1 MKKLFSTLLIALI
14 AMAMVTTQTVTISN
28 ELLTEPMISVGGDSY
43 ANGKWWGY
51 KNGTSLRDE
60 VVGEGITADGR
71 ARVKGRIRFDV
82 NFTDPTINASLLT
95 PKPRISWGS
104 AADALDGNRSAV
116 AAILKPTNYLEIGL
130 GNLHDV
136 GYAFSVG
143 SNPSACAWT
152 DPITTRWNVIPG
164 LAGQWQNA
172 NELVSDGIYVA
183 FTGVDNLKI
192 GVGLRSAD
200 TNFGTMVKK
209 SVFKGPAAAVTY
221 THEKFD
227 VGAKVAADFG
237 GINAANETDKAYREY
252 QAYAAFA
259 YKGLQEAKVG
269 TTLHAGAGVYT
280 NNASTLLGKP
290 KTTTFLL
297 DLGSDFNFRNGISDS
312 LNVSVGYGKIDG
324 VDRKTLP
331 FAVKNILA
339 YTVQDAKFAVETVYA
354 QTSFNKRTKDLK
366 TNESFNGIIGAPL
379 QDGGINVN
387 YDSLIAVNPSF
398 QLTQGAHTFKVGVNT
413 AIYNDLIAHEK
424 TASEWRWTGVKG
436 VRADVSFPISW
447 KYNFL

>member
-1 MKKLFSTLLIALI
+1 MKKLFSSLLIALI
-14 AMAMVTTQTVTISN
+14 AMVMVTAQTVTVSN
-28 ELLTEPMISVGGDSY
+28 ELLTEPMVTVGGDSY
-43 ANGKWWGY
+43 ANGVYWGY
-51 KNGTSLRDE
+51 KNGISLRDE
-60 VVGEGITADGR
+60 VVGEGITSDGR
-71 ARVKGRIRFDV
+71 ARVKGRVRFDLQG
-82 NFTDPTINASLLT
+82 TDPTITSSLLT
-95 PKPRISWGS
+95 LKPRTSWGS
-104 AADALDGNRSAV
+104 FVDALDGNRSAV
-116 AAILKPTNYLEIGL
+116 AAILKPTDDIEIGL

-200 TNFGTMVKK
+200 GNFETMIKK
-209 SVFKGPAAAVTY
+209 GVFKGPAAAVTY

-237 GINAANETDKAYREY
+237 GINSNNETDKAYRQY

-280 NNASTLLGKP
+280 NNASTLLSKK

-297 DLGSDFNFRNGISDS
+297 DVGSDFNFRNGISDS

-324 VDRKTLP
+324 VNRKTLP
-331 FAVKNILA
+331 FAIKNTLA

-354 QTSFNKRTKDLK
+354 QTSFDKRTKDLK
-366 TNESFNGIIGAPL
+366 TNESFNGYVNATNL
-379 QDGGINVN
+379 N

-413 AIYNDLIAHEK
+413 AVYNDLIAHEK
-424 TASEWRWTGVKG
+424 TGSEWSWTGVKG

>member
-1 MKKLFSTLLIALI
+1 MKKLFSILLIALI
-14 AMAMVTTQTVTISN
+14 AMAMVAAQTVTISN
-28 ELLTEPMISVGGDSY
+28 ELLTEPMITVDSNS
-43 ANGKWWGY
+43 NGTWWGY
-51 KNGTSLRDE
+51 KNGTTLRDE

-71 ARVKGRIRFDV
+71 ARVKGRVRFDV
-82 NFTDPTINASLLT
+82 NFTDPTINSSLLT
-95 PKPRISWGS
+95 AKPRLSWGS
-104 AADALDGNRSAV
+104 SADALDGNRSAV

-164 LAGQWQNA
+164 LVGQWQNA

-200 TNFGTMVKK
+200 ANFATMIKK

-237 GINAANETDKAYREY
+237 GINATNETDKAYREY

-280 NNASTLLGKP
+280 NNASTILGKA

-324 VDRKTLP
+324 VNRKTLP
-331 FAVKNILA
+331 FAIKNTLA

-354 QTSFNKRTKDLK
+354 QTSFDKRIKDIK
-366 TNESFNGIIGAPL
+366 TNESPNGLVGGAN
-379 QDGGINVN
+379 IN
-387 YDSLIAVNPSF
+387 YDNLIAVNPSF

-413 AIYNDLIAHEK
+413 AVYNDLVAHEK
-424 TASEWRWTGVKG
+424 IASEWRWTGIKG
-436 VRADVSFPISW
+436 VNILEIQFSVI
-447 KYNFL
+447 